1 MPAAAQY
8 AAALAG
14 GPAHQGSTCHHREA
28 ITHGPHGDPPNAA
41 GPDALRNALC
51 CVCMAWPGAGFKDSV
66 TRSCVGFSKPLALLE
81 SRLIISASC
90 AYNYG
95 RCIQPR

>member
-1 MPAAAQY
+1 MPAAAQS

-51 CVCMAWPGAGFKDSV
+51 CVCMAWPGADS
-66 TRSCVGFSKPLALLE
+66 RIPSQGA
-81 SRLIISASC
+81 ASVFR
-90 AYNYG
+90 N
-95 RCIQPR
+95 R

>member
-1 MPAAAQY
+1 MPAAAQS

-51 CVCMAWPGAGFKDSV
+51 VHGVAWRGFKDSV

-81 SRLIISASC
+81 SRLIVSASC